1 MHNIACATIIF
12 WYLSSGVS
20 LFPLV
25 AFGSDTGS
33 ELSLADAGVDMLMV
47 VGPEAT
53 CWSRFA
59 DTDASFGFVVPN
71 AQMIDCDV
79 PPDV

>member
-1 MHNIACATIIF
+1 MHRTACATIVF
-12 WYLSSGVS
+12 WYCRSGVS

-33 ELSLADAGVDMLMV
+33 ELSLLDAGVDMMIV
-47 VGPEAT
+47 VGPESM
-53 CWSRFA
+53 CCKRFA
-59 DTDASFGFVVPN
+59 DTDGSFGFVVPN